1 MGEYN
6 ELLQRN
12 RKLHKK
18 NEISKKY
25 HEVAS
30 NNDDLINKWH
40 IGRLITEAQGGKER
54 AKYGNELIKKWT
66 IDFTKKYGKGYDYTN
81 LSRFRNFYNDFPIL
95 GTVCQELTWSHIRYL
110 LPIKEENK
118 RNYYINKTIEN
129 NWSVRR
135 LMAAIKANEYE
146 RLINKLDKIEIKSMD
161 RNQSITSDFKDPII
175 VNIPKGTEIKS
186 EKDLEVAILAQI
198 QYLFSQLG
206 KGFTLV
212 GNQYPIPCEGKKQYI
227 DILLFNY
234 KFNSFVVVELKLR
247 EVKAQ
252 DKGQIESY
260 MEVVDREIKEPFH
273 NNTVGIII
281 SKKNNK
287 LIAELITG
295 KNIYALTYQLANYKN

>member
-1 MGEYN
+1 MNYYSEIESYI
-6 ELLQRN
+6 
-12 RKLHKK
+12 KK

-30 NNDDLINKWH
+30 NNEDLINKWH

-198 QYLFSQLG
+198 QYFFS
-206 KGFTLV
+206 
-212 GNQYPIPCEGKKQYI
+212 
-227 DILLFNY
+227 
-234 KFNSFVVVELKLR
+234 
-247 EVKAQ
+247 
-252 DKGQIESY
+252 
-260 MEVVDREIKEPFH
+260 
-273 NNTVGIII
+273 
-281 SKKNNK
+281 
-287 LIAELITG
+287 
-295 KNIYALTYQLANYKN
+295 